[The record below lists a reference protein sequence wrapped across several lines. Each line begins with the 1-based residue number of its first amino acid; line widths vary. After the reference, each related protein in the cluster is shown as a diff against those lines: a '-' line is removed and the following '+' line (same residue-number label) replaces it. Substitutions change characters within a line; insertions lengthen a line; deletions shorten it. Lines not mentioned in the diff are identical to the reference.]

1 MSKLAM
7 AGAMLLALA
16 APLPAFAQAAVGEP
30 GMVSFYHPNADILH
44 TGMGAQG
51 YGQGYGAPPAYAASP
66 YEANAYAGGP
76 AVNQAYRARRPS
88 RPIHHRSRVSPSE

>member
-51 YGQGYGAPPAYAASP
+51 YGRGYGAPPAYAASP
-66 YEANAYAGGP
+66 YEANAYAGGLG
-76 AVNQAYRARRPS
+76 VDQAYPARRAS
-88 RPIHHRSRVSPSE
+88 RPIHHRSRVARP